1 MKASF
6 YPINHDEP
14 LVLLAEELGA
24 SLIVTHDT
32 AHLQPATKRGIQV
45 SRSCHQGNSWRY
57 LACDEHS
64 GSKSA

>member
-1 MKASF
+1 
-6 YPINHDEP
+6 
-14 LVLLAEELGA
+14 
-24 SLIVTHDT
+24 
-32 AHLQPATKRGIQV
+32 LQPATKRGIQV